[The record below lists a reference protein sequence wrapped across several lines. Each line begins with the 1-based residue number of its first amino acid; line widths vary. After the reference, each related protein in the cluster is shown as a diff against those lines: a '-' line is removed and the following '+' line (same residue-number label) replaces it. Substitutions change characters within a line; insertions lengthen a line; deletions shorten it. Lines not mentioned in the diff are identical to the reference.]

1 MVVPEGHDE
10 DVAASKRG
18 THLVKTTESLERRC
32 VTEGGLL
39 LVTVLLSNRVAAD
52 ALDGGV
58 GVLEDGS
65 SLDVETLDLGEAGTG
80 ADELSDDG
88 HLLGGVE
95 GHAWAVEVTDA
106 HAVAVEVA
114 AVLVANSAVAVV
126 AVTAADVVGA
136 LLETSALAG
145 VGSVG
150 SGDGVGLPDVHLG
163 AAGTHLALAG
173 VGVVVGRVPA
183 LDVGYTVDELDVV
196 GALGVAVSSSVL
208 GTSLVVA
215 LVDTTVGS
223 HLNKVEST
231 VQTARQLGDVD
242 VEGELLADE
251 VEHLVLG
258 VALHEVGT
266 RTNVSRVRALGDE
279 LEGQR
284 VAAGSDTVGT

>member
-18 THLVKTTESLERRC
+18 THLVETTESLERRC

-39 LVTVLLSNRVAAD
+39 LVTVLLSDGVAAD
-52 ALDGGV
+52 ALNGRV

-65 SLDVETLDLGEAGTG
+65 SLDVETLDLGEAGAG
-80 ADELSDDG
+80 ADELSDNS

-126 AVTAADVVGA
+126 AVTAAYFVLA

-145 VGSVG
+145 MRSVG

-163 AAGTHLALAG
+163 AAGTQLALAG

-183 LDVGYTVDELDVV
+183 LDVGHTVDELDVV
-196 GALGVAVSSSVL
+196 GALGVAVTSSVL

-231 VQTARQLGDVD
+231 VQAARQLGDVD

-266 RTNVSRVRALGDE
+266 RTNVGRVRALGDE

-284 VAAGSDTVGT
+284 IAAGSDTVGT